1 MNWTQIYNPAGNMLL
16 SFIVALIPI
25 LFFFWALA
33 IKKMKGHHAGLWT
46 VLVAVL
52 VAIIFYHMPIR
63 LVVESTLLGA
73 ANGLWPI
80 GWIIVAAVFLY
91 KLAVKAGQFDLM
103 RSSIAS
109 LTEDR
114 RLQALLIAFSFG
126 AFLEG
131 AAGFGTPVAIA
142 GALLAGLGFNPF
154 YAAGLCLIANTAPV
168 AFGAIGSPIIAAAQ
182 VSGIDADL
190 LSKMIGRQLPLLSVF
205 VPFWLVF
212 IMAGWKK
219 TVEVLPAILV
229 CGISFAVTQFFTSN
243 YLGPELPDIA
253 SALVSLLA
261 LGLFLKIWQ
270 PKTVFRFKD
279 EPVPND
285 PSEEIASASK
295 GRGASEQAATIT
307 AGNKYSPGKIF
318 KAWSPFLLLIVIIG
332 LWGGFSSVK
341 KLLSAA
347 TVEFPIPGLNNMILK
362 AQPIVDNLTP
372 YAASYKFDILAA
384 AGTAILITTIFTK
397 FIYSV
402 SWIVWIRTF
411 GSTLKELRQ
420 PLIMIASVLG
430 LAYIANYSGISA
442 TLGLAFAMTGA
453 FFPFFSPI
461 LGWIGVFLTGSDTS
475 SNALFGNL
483 QKITGQQI
491 GVDPTLLVAANS
503 SGGVTGKMISPQSI
517 AVATAATGQVGKE
530 GSLFRFTLK
539 HSVFFVLIV
548 SVLTVLEAYV
558 FSWIIPK

>member
-1 MNWTQIYNPAGNMLL
+1 MNWTQVYNPTGNMVL

-33 IKKMKGHHAGLWT
+33 IKKMKGHYAGLLT
-46 VLVAVL
+46 VLIAILVAV
-52 VAIIFYHMPIR
+52 IFYGMPIS
-63 LVVESTLLGA
+63 LAIESTVLGA

-91 KLAVKAGQFDLM
+91 KLAVKAGQFELM

-142 GALLAGLGFNPF
+142 GALLAGIGFNPF

-182 VSGIDADL
+182 VSGINSDI
-190 LSKMIGRQLPLLSVF
+190 LSQMIGRQLPVLSAF
-205 VPFWLVF
+205 VPFWLIF

-219 TVEVLPAILV
+219 TIEVLPAILV
-229 CGISFAVTQFFTSN
+229 CGLSFAVTQFLTSN

-253 SALVSLLA
+253 SSIVSLVALA
-261 LGLFLKIWQ
+261 LFLKIWR
-270 PKTVFRFKD
+270 PKSIFRFKNE
-279 EPVPND
+279 EPPENKTPNKTAYAG
-285 PSEEIASASK
+285 S
-295 GRGASEQAATIT
+295 GLGTTEQAA
-307 AGNKYSPGKIF
+307 ALLKNKKHSGVQIF

-332 LWGGFSSVK
+332 LWGGFNSVK
-341 KLLSAA
+341 KLLSYA
-347 TVEFPIPGLNNMILK
+347 TVEFPIPGLNNAIFK
-362 AQPIVDNLTP
+362 AQPIVDHLTP
-372 YAASYKFDILAA
+372 YAASYKWDILGA
-384 AGTAILITTIFTK
+384 AGTAILITAFVTK
-397 FIYSV
+397 FIYSMP
-402 SWIVWIRTF
+402 WKIWCQTF
-411 GSTLKELRQ
+411 IETLKELRH

-430 LAYIANYSGISA
+430 LAYICNYSGMSA
-442 TLGLAFAMTGA
+442 TLGLAFASTGVL
-453 FFPFFSPI
+453 FPFFAPL
-461 LGWIGVFLTGSDTS
+461 LGWTGVFLTGSDTS

-483 QKITGQQI
+483 QRITGQQI

-530 GSLFRFTLK
+530 GSLFRFTMK
-539 HSVFFVLIV
+539 HSLLFVLIV
-548 SVLTVLEAYV
+548 SVITVLEAYV
-558 FSWIIPK
+558 ISWIIP